1 MVREKR
7 GRQGKMQSV
16 KYESIQQRTK
26 NHHKFKKLPSE
37 IVNPNI
43 KLLHMYGV
51 NLKAQVK
58 SHKTQVQ
65 SI

>member
-1 MVREKR
+1 
-7 GRQGKMQSV
+7 MQSV